1 MRHLA
6 LALALIAC
14 APPTPGPPTATGEAS
29 PPEPSDRRFI
39 PRRLISD
46 GAPGPGWNSSGGG
59 ARKGPARPRT
69 DADREALAR
78 AEAKRA
84 RKAAKR
90 AGVRR

>member
-1 MRHLA
+1 MRHMAMLLA
-6 LALALIAC
+6 LTAC
-14 APPTPGPPTATGEAS
+14 AVPTPGPPTATGEAG
-29 PPEPSDRRFI
+29 PPEPPDRRFI
-39 PRRLISD
+39 PRGLLSD

-84 RKAAKR
+84 RKAAKL